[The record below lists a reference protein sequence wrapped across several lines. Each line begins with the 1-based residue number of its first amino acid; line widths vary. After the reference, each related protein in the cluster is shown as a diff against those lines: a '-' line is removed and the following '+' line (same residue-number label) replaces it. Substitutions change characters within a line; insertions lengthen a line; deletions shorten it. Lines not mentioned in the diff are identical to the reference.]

1 LEIES
6 LLQAARSAAR
16 TAGALIRKRF
26 PDPTQV
32 GQRQLT
38 IQHKGRI
45 DLVTEVDTACER
57 LIREELLER
66 FPEYAF
72 LGEEGGASGPEDV
85 PLWIVDPLDGT
96 RSFAHGYPFVA
107 VSIALEVAGKIRL
120 GVVYD
125 PLRDELFEASLGNGA
140 LLNGSPLT
148 VSATPKLGDALLVSG
163 FPYRLAEID
172 NRPLFGLLRE
182 FILKSGGFRRDGAA
196 ALDFCYLAAGR
207 IDGFWEFFLAPWDAA
222 AGSLIVSEAGGRIT
236 DLAGNPFAIR
246 RPVMLASNGHI
257 HQEMVDLARPFLE
270 DVSPYS
276 A

>member
-1 LEIES
+1 LETQHFLE
-6 LLQAARSAAR
+6 AARSAAR
-16 TAGALIRKRF
+16 AAGALIRQRF
-26 PDPTQV
+26 PDPAREHQPV
-32 GQRQLT
+32 A

-57 LIREELLER
+57 LIREELLGR
-66 FPEYAF
+66 FPDHSF
-72 LGEEGGASGPEDV
+72 LGEEGGASGQAEQ

-107 VSIALEVAGKIRL
+107 VSIALEVAGQIRL

-125 PLRDELFEASLGNGA
+125 PLRDELFEATLGEGA
-140 LLNGSPLT
+140 RLNGSPIK
-148 VSATPKLGDALLVSG
+148 VSSTPRLGDALLVSG

-172 NRPLFGLLRE
+172 NRPLFDLLRE

-222 AGSLIVSEAGGRIT
+222 AGALIVTEAGGQVT
-236 DLAGNPFAIR
+236 DLAGLPFNIR
-246 RPVMLASNGHI
+246 RPQMLSSNGHI
-257 HQEMVDLARPFLE
+257 HREMVELAKPYLE
-270 DVSPYS
+270 AVRPYS
-276 A
+276 D